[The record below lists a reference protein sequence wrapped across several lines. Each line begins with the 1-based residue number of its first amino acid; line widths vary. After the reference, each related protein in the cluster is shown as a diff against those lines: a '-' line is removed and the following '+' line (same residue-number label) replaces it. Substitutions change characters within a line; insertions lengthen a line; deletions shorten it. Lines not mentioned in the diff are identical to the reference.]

1 MSSESSKTYAEK
13 GGTLKSMS
21 LRVTPP
27 FGIHTLS
34 YATIPQKVE
43 VGGAIIFAVDV
54 YNYEKI

>member
-1 MSSESSKTYAEK
+1 M
-13 GGTLKSMS
+13 KSMS